1 VSETADS
8 VAEFE
13 NTVWV
18 DPREIRTAPPFS
30 DLFTIKKQVI
40 DSISDSMRGEM
51 GFDRAHPLVVWRQEN
66 VLVCGHT
73 RRLCAIEAELPDV
86 PVLFRDFADESE
98 GLDYAIK
105 DQVYRRPLTN
115 AELFR
120 AVKAKDRR
128 LPRGGDQYSTKTKPS
143 TDGFGRR
150 YSAAETA
157 KLIGTNTSMV
167 ERIRYILASG
177 NREIIVAVETG
188 KISVIKGVNRLQ
200 QIKKEK
206 RSHSKT
212 TPPAPA
218 TPAPTPSA
226 PAPSELPPSVAT
238 PPQPTQESSPEPRP
252 TPTPAPAPV
261 SASPVEPEPTP
272 DPAPAVPSDEEWL
285 VSFPLR
291 SKVVTSR
298 FDDDAR
304 VYRVVA
310 PVLARLKAEIEAAI
324 GGRSPVGMAHIHR
337 KLRPLLE
344 LTPVEY
350 WMICPKCEGDLARR
364 GSCKRC
370 ASFGYV
376 IPGL

>member
-1 VSETADS
+1 

-13 NTVWV
+13 GNTWV
-18 DPREIRTAPPFS
+18 DPNDIPTAPPFS
-30 DLFTIKKQVI
+30 DLFTIKKQEAE
-40 DSISDSMRGEM
+40 SITASMREY
-51 GFDRAHPLVVWRQEN
+51 GFDAAYPLVVWRQTN
-66 VLVCGHT
+66 LLICGHT
-73 RRLCAIEAELPDV
+73 RRQCAIEAGIADV

-98 GLDYAIK
+98 ALDYAIK
-105 DQVYRRPLTN
+105 DQVHRRQLTN
-115 AELFR
+115 AEIFR

-128 LPRGGDQYSTKTKPS
+128 LPQGDRRSPVFRASIDAQKKT
-143 TDGFGRR
+143 
-150 YSAAETA
+150 AAETA
-157 KLIGTNTSMV
+157 QLVGTFPSMV

-177 NREIIVAVETG
+177 NREIISAVETG

-206 RSHSKT
+206 RSQSKT
-212 TPPAPA
+212 TSPAPA

-226 PAPSELPPSVAT
+226 PTPTEPAPPVAT
-238 PPQPTQESSPEPRP
+238 PPQPAQESTPEPRP
-252 TPTPAPAPV
+252 TPTPAPAPQCT
-261 SASPVEPEPTP
+261 PVPTPTPAP

-285 VSFPLR
+285 ASFPLR

-337 KLRPLLE
+337 NLRPLLE

-350 WMICPKCEGDLARR
+350 WMLCPKCEGDLARR

-370 ASFGYV
+370 AGFGYV